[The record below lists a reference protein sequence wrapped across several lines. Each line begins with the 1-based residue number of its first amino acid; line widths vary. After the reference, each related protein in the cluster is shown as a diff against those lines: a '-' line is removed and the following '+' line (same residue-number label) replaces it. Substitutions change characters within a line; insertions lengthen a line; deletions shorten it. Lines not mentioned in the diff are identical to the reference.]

1 LYSGRTVDEMAREAA
16 RDEFERLERR
26 SAEEGAGERALSET
40 VMAAI
45 AERLVA
51 KLLAGAGVA
60 APGDPNVPGALGP
73 APSSGAALRQRT
85 ESLAAEVEHRR
96 KQLEE
101 ELKLLRSVEIKIHPE
116 TQP

>member
-26 SAEEGAGERALSET
+26 SAEEGSGERTLSDT
-40 VMAAI
+40 VMAALV
-45 AERLVA
+45 ERLVA

-60 APGDPNVPGALGP
+60 APGDPNAPGAVGP
-73 APSSGAALRQRT
+73 APSSGAALKQRT
-85 ESLAAEVEHRR
+85 ESLAAEVEYRR

-101 ELKLLRSVEIKIHPE
+101 ELKVLNSVEIKVHPE